1 VADTGPFRR
10 TFRLHRR
17 SEEGVEASVDE
28 ELAFHLGEMEEE
40 LARTGWD
47 PADARAEALRRFGD
61 IEETR
66 AYCARVQT
74 RREREGRTAMW
85 IEELWQDVRY
95 AMRTLRGA
103 PGYSAIVI
111 LTLAF
116 GIATNTTIFSVMN
129 PYLLRPL
136 PYGDPGALVQVNQ
149 VNPVTGWDMDRFS
162 YPQYEDWKQRSRAFR
177 DLAAYSYGSANVT
190 GPEGP
195 EKILYANVTPNLFDV
210 LQAEPFLGRSFVP
223 EEGDP
228 GGERVV
234 VMAEALWRRRYAAD
248 PALVGRP
255 ITMDGVQHTVV
266 GIMPA
271 RFNFPFGS
279 AKLWV
284 PVREDAAASRV
295 RNPYQ
300 LVGRL
305 ADGWTAERARAELT
319 GIQSELGGVYPD
331 ADGRMSGVTVKPLRE
346 ALNFAWDVLSVS
358 FRVLL
363 GAVGFVLMLACV
375 NVAGL
380 TLARGSGRRREMAVR
395 VSLGAARGRIVRQ
408 LMTESLALAALGGSL
423 GVALAAL
430 ATRAIG
436 PLLPDDLYRS
446 GEITVDPTVLL
457 FSATITLLTA
467 LAFGVAP
474 AVSGSR
480 VSLTTSLKDGSR
492 GSSGVAPS
500 RSRST
505 LVVAQVAL
513 AVVLITGAGLM
524 LRSLAGASRME
535 LGFDPDGVVVT
546 EVQLSAE
553 EYPTAAERLEFVE
566 RSVASLGAAP
576 GVVSA
581 SAAAWLPLNHE
592 TFTFQVA
599 PSGGAGTP
607 GGEWPLAVL
616 NDVASGYFSTLDIEL
631 QEGRDFSPQ
640 DGPESGRVLIV
651 NRTLADRFWPAR
663 NAVGETLLAG
673 DDPSD
678 PTEYTVIGVVA
689 DVRHSEI
696 ASTAVGPQI
705 YRPALQGRGL
715 RYFLLA
721 RTSGDAS
728 AAVPSVRSAL
738 REIEPD
744 LPADVRPMSDVV
756 GENLLQWSL
765 SGGFLA
771 VFGVGALLLATLGIY
786 GLVAFAVS
794 QRTRELGVRIA
805 LGATRARIRR
815 DVVADGLRPTTIGLV
830 VGIVAALGLGRL
842 AASMLYGIS
851 PSDPVTL
858 VTVLLLFLSVAAVAS
873 YLPARRASR
882 TDPMGALRAE

>member
-1 VADTGPFRR
+1 VARTGPFKRA
-10 TFRLHRR
+10 FRLRR
-17 SEEGVEASVDE
+17 PLQEDAEASVDE
-28 ELAFHLGEMEEE
+28 ELAFHLSEVEEE

-47 PADARAEALRRFGD
+47 PADARAEALRRFGNVD
-61 IEETR
+61 ETR
-66 AYCARVQT
+66 AYCARMQT
-74 RREREGRTAMW
+74 RRDREGKTAMW
-85 IEELWQDVRY
+85 IEELRQDVRY

-103 PGYSAIVI
+103 PGYSAIVV

-116 GIATNTTIFSVMN
+116 GIAANTTIFSVMN

-136 PYGDPGALVQVNQ
+136 PYGDPDALVQVNQ

-177 DLAAYSYGSANVT
+177 DLAAYGYGSANVT

-195 EKILYANVTPNLFDV
+195 EKIAYARVTPNLFLDV
-210 LQAEPFLGRSFVP
+210 LQAAPLLGRGFVK
-223 EEGDP
+223 EEGNP

-234 VMAEALWRRRYAAD
+234 MLAEALWRRRYGAD
-248 PALVGRP
+248 PGLVGRP
-255 ITMDGVQHTVV
+255 IALDGVQHTVV
-266 GIMPA
+266 GVMPA

-279 AKLWV
+279 AKMWV
-284 PVREDAAASRV
+284 PIREDATASRD

-305 ADGWTAERARAELT
+305 ADGWTADRARAELT
-319 GIQSELGGVYPD
+319 GIQSELGTRYPD
-331 ADGRMSGVTVKPLRE
+331 TDGRMSGVTVRPLRE
-346 ALNFAWDVLSVS
+346 ALNFAWDVLNVS
-358 FRVLL
+358 FRILL

-380 TLARGSGRRREMAVR
+380 TLARGTGRRREIAVR
-395 VSLGAARGRIVRQ
+395 VSLGAARGRMVRQ
-408 LMTESLALAALGGSL
+408 LMTESLALAVVGGSL
-423 GVALAAL
+423 GVGLAVV

-436 PLLPDDLYRS
+436 PILPEDLYRS
-446 GEITVDPTVLL
+446 GEINVDHTVLL
-457 FSATITLLTA
+457 FSAAVTLLTA

-480 VSLTTSLKDGSR
+480 VSLTSSLKDGSR
-492 GSSGVAPS
+492 GSGGVTPS
-500 RSRST
+500 KTRGV

-535 LGFDPDGVVVT
+535 LGFDPAGVVVT
-546 EVQLSAE
+546 EVSLPAE
-553 EYPTAAERLEFVE
+553 EYPTAAERVAFVE
-566 RSVASLGAAP
+566 RSVAALGGSP
-576 GVVSA
+576 GVVTA

-592 TFTFQVA
+592 TLTFQVS
-599 PSGGAGTP
+599 PSDGAGTP
-607 GGEWPLAVL
+607 GSEWPLAVL
-616 NDVASGYFSTLDIEL
+616 NDVSPGYFATLDVEL
-631 QEGRDFSPQ
+631 QEGRDFSAL
-640 DGPESGRVLIV
+640 DGPESGPVVIV
-651 NRTLADRFWPAR
+651 NRTLADRFWPGG
-663 NAVGETLLAG
+663 AVGQTLLAG
-673 DDPSD
+673 DDPRD
-678 PTEYTVIGVVA
+678 PAEYTVIGVVA
-689 DVRHSEI
+689 DVRHREI
-696 ASTAVGPQI
+696 ASAAIGPQM
-705 YRPALQGRGL
+705 YRSALQGRGL

-721 RTSGDAS
+721 RTSGDAA
-728 AAVPSVRSAL
+728 AAVPSVRGTL

-744 LPADVRPMSDVV
+744 LPADVRPMSYVV
-756 GENLLQWSL
+756 RENLLQWSL

-771 VFGVGALLLATLGIY
+771 VFGAGALLLAALGIY

-815 DVVADGLRPTTIGLV
+815 DVVADGLRPTTIGLL
-830 VGIVAALGLGRL
+830 VGVLAALALGRL
-842 AASMLYGIS
+842 AASALYGIS
-851 PSDPVTL
+851 PFDPVTL
-858 VTVLLLFLSVAAVAS
+858 VSVFLLFLTIAALAS